1 MGFSL
6 SSFLDLPVCIF
17 DLCLPKEKSVLI
29 LSKISVVHVQ
39 MLCSNIRYQTDTLAR
54 VRKMRSRLNWLKAEL
69 F

>member
-17 DLCLPKEKSVLI
+17 DLCLPKQKSVLI

-39 MLCSNIRYQTDTLAR
+39 MLCNKII
-54 VRKMRSRLNWLKAEL
+54 
-69 F
+69 